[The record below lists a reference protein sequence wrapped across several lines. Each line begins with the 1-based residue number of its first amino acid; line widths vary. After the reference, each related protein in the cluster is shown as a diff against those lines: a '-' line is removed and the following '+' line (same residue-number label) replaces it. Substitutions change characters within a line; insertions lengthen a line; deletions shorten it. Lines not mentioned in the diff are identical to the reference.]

1 MHFYYLWTVFVYFW
15 FQFQELWRSVIETS
29 QFYSFFYS
37 GGLSLQKV
45 GLRFAFAPKDLPMSS
60 RANFGCLPTP
70 LPHLCFGLSPSWSL
84 RKQDKS
90 SIFQVEVFVLGR
102 VQLQQVFV
110 EWIVPTKKWKT
121 HAWETCQAFSPP
133 PPSVLSKHLVVLDT
147 LRGLSELAST
157 NSCLHFSAATGPV
170 PRHPKILHIARL
182 VWEDDK
188 SMAMP
193 QLTSAGSNTPVLI
206 DPSKLCKNR
215 PKKHKPHRR

>member
-1 MHFYYLWTVFVYFW
+1 MIYGLCLSIFVFIFKS
-15 FQFQELWRSVIETS
+15 FGGPSSKPRNFIH
-29 QFYSFFYS
+29 SFFYS

-60 RANFGCLPTP
+60 RASFGCLPTP

-90 SIFQVEVFVLGR
+90 SVFQVEVFVDPFGDG
-102 VQLQQVFV
+102 
-110 EWIVPTKKWKT
+110 PTAISVCGMNCTNKTMKKLCLLDLSSILT
-121 HAWETCQAFSPP
+121 PP
-133 PPSVLSKHLVVLDT
+133 PPSVLSKHLVLLDT

-170 PRHPKILHIARL
+170 PRQPQILHIPRL

-193 QLTSAGSNTPVLI
+193 QLTSAGSKPPVLI
-206 DPSKLCKNR
+206 DPSKLCN
-215 PKKHKPHRR
+215 